1 MDFNERFVE
10 GKPIANFETAYN
22 DYLNEEGATFEEA
35 QAMVAHFQTIRVLNE
50 KARRNA
56 ANREAEAQQQAEQE
70 RVEAEKMAHIQELL
84 RQQRDN
90 R

>member
-1 MDFNERFVE
+1 MGAIRDFEVAFNRFL
-10 GKPIANFETAYN
+10 
-22 DYLNEEGATFEEA
+22 DEEFATFEEV
-35 QAMVAHFQTIRVLNE
+35 QAMVAHFQTLRVLNE

-70 RVEAEKMAHIQELL
+70 RVEAEKTAHIQELL